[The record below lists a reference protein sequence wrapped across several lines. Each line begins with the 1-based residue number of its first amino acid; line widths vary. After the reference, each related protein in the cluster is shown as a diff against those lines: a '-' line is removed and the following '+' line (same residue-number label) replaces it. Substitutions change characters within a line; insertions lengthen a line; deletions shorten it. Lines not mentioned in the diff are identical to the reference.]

1 MKEQVLK
8 TMVSVVDELMQFG
21 KSDFYRYDLK
31 ALASADEKAPFLW
44 SVRKSAT
51 TLLMMDISEE
61 TERLNKSES
70 YRFQFMKNPT
80 LWVENFAEVSQWSE
94 SVFYYDGEELQEIP
108 VKAAPAYAKDIFM
121 PVVEKLKGYVNAR
134 FAQKDG
140 DYNAK
145 VDVHF
150 TPDAFSQVLEIAR
163 TDEGAELLKT
173 LRRFRHYSRRSR
185 NHKIGVACDFVN
197 KSFYFQEIVADT
209 RKMNGGIIY
218 NGGHWTIH
226 T

>member
-8 TMVSVVDELMQFG
+8 TMVSVVDRLMKFG

-31 ALASADEKAPFLW
+31 TLANADEKTPFLW

-61 TERLNKSES
+61 TERLNKKES
-70 YRFQFMKNPT
+70 YRFQFMKNPY
-80 LWVENFAEVSQWSE
+80 LWINNFAEVSQWGE
-94 SVFYYDGEELQEIP
+94 SVFYYDGEELQEIST
-108 VKAAPAYAKDIFM
+108 KTAPAYARDIFT
-121 PVVEKLKGYVNAR
+121 PVVEKLKSYVNAH

-145 VDVHF
+145 IDVHF
-150 TPDAFSQVLEIAR
+150 TPDAFSHVLEIAR
-163 TDEGAELLKT
+163 TGEGAELLKM
-173 LRRFRHYSRRSR
+173 LRQFRHYARCSR
-185 NHKIGVACDFVN
+185 NHKISVACDFVN
-197 KSFYFQEIVADT
+197 KSFYFQETVADT
-209 RKMNGGIIY
+209 YKMNGGIIY

>member
-61 TERLNKSES
+61 TERLNKSEN

-94 SVFYYDGEELQEIP
+94 NVFYYDGEKLQKIP
-108 VKAAPAYAKDIFM
+108 TKAAPAYAKDIFM
-121 PVVEKLKGYVNAR
+121 PTIEKLKGYVNTY
-134 FAQKDG
+134 FVQKDG
-140 DYNAK
+140 NYNAK

-150 TPDAFSQVLEIAR
+150 TPDAFSRVLEIAR
-163 TDEGAELLKT
+163 TDEGEELLKT
-173 LRRFRHYSRRSR
+173 LQRFRHWARRSR
-185 NHKIGVACDFVN
+185 NHKISIACDFVD
-197 KSFYFQEIVADT
+197 KSFYFQETVADT
-209 RKMNGGIIY
+209 YKMSGGIIY
-218 NGGHWTIH
+218 NSGHWTIH